1 MSTNDIGTLV
11 VGLPEVAKWPEMSGL
26 FERAGSRPRPDWDL
40 PRLACQAVGGE
51 PSRAAPGAAAI
62 ACMQTSIIL
71 VDDML
76 DEDPRGEHLRIGDG
90 SASNL
95 AFAFQATAFR
105 LIEGAQVGAER
116 RAAVTSALSWLAL
129 TTARGQFLD
138 TENLP
143 GEDDYWKVVQ
153 AKSTPFYGAAL
164 HIGAI
169 LGGADPPVALSMR
182 DFGVILGEVIQ
193 IRDDLFDAFEAPAS
207 PDWRQGRNNLPILYA
222 RTATHTE
229 RDLFIDLL
237 PHSDDPKM
245 LAEAQ
250 AILIRSGAVSYCA
263 HQLATRQ
270 HMASRLLDEL
280 QLANAAPMTELLGQ
294 QTELLGKLLQMGGPD
309 TDSERPPQARQ

>member
-105 LIEGAQVGAER
+105 LVEGAQVDAER
-116 RAAVTSALSWLAL
+116 RAALTSALSWLAL
-129 TTARGQFLD
+129 TTAAGQYLD
-138 TENLP
+138 TENLT
-143 GEDDYWKVVQ
+143 GEDNYWKVVQ

-164 HIGAI
+164 QIGAI
-169 LGGADPPVALSMR
+169 LGGAGQSVSGVMCEL
-182 DFGVILGEVIQ
+182 GVILGEVIQ
-193 IRDDLFDAFEAPAS
+193 IRDDLFDAFETPAN

-222 RTATHTE
+222 RTANHAE
-229 RDLFIDLL
+229 REVFIDLL
-237 PHSDDPKM
+237 PRSYDPSV
-245 LAEAQ
+245 LVDAQ
-250 AILIRSGAVSYCA
+250 NILIRSGAVSYCA
-263 HQLATRQ
+263 HQLATR
-270 HMASRLLDEL
+270 HDAASKLLDDL
-280 QLANAAPMTELLGQ
+280 QLANPAPMTELLAQ
-294 QTELLGKLLQMGGPD
+294 QTELLGKLLQMGSAD
-309 TDSERPPQARQ
+309 IASELPPEVRR